1 MMIPLED
8 AFVAQLEP
16 LRHVTLPSAFQ
27 QIIHQSK
34 YARWLDKEQRRETWF
49 ETVLRYV
56 LFFRKRFGT
65 KVPDELWVETFKS
78 ILNLEV
84 FPSMR
89 ALWSAGKALEKDE
102 VCNYNCSYVAVNTPR
117 AFSEAFYLLLCGCF
131 HKDQEVQTLKGNKK
145 ICEITTDDK
154 VLTFDEETNSCYFT
168 NPVAIFEN
176 EVSEIPKI
184 KLSFSDGSSIVCT
197 ETHEF
202 LTERGWI
209 QAKESKNGDFF
220 DEELTLVQK
229 ETFETEETHFW
240 DMTIE
245 NTHNY
250 ILSNGIIAHNCGV
263 GFSVERQEIS
273 KLPEIPD
280 ELFPSD
286 TVIVVKD
293 SKLGWVQSLNEL
305 ISLLYTGRIPKWD
318 LSLIRP
324 TGSRLKT
331 FGGRACL
338 SGDTVVYKDRP
349 TTRGKNE
356 ITIKQLFDMKHSQ
369 GFWEHKSNHFKDVKL
384 RSLDEEEGVF
394 FRNNLL
400 DVIDNGISAVYEI
413 VTENGYR
420 IKATDNHRFMTESGE
435 YSFLSDFS
443 VGDYIAVNG
452 SDHPR
457 PKNCLDCDTPISK
470 KAQRCKQCVD
480 KKQTIFGSRN
490 NQFETYRKNRKDSC
504 ECCQHDGTKSELQV
518 HHKDGNRW
526 NNELNNWM
534 TLCEGCHR
542 KLHFK
547 EWTFGNPY
555 SHRYVSFDKI
565 ISIEYAGVEQ
575 VYDLVMQGPNHNFVA
590 NGFVSHN
597 SGPRPLHDLFT
608 SFINTFKNAK
618 GRKLTSFE
626 CHCLMT
632 DIAATVQVGGSRR
645 CCFSDTLIE
654 TETGEQIKLKD
665 VKVGMNIKSGDGSI
679 TTITNIFDNG
689 IQEVVKVHLEDNTF
703 FECTDNHRWLV
714 LNEETSSTEF
724 VEARDLIQDK
734 YSLVREM
741 NPNLII
747 SQKIIDVEYTHEQ
760 KPVMDIEVSHPDHYF
775 LAISPNGATA
785 ISHNSA
791 LISLS
796 NLSDERMRDCKSGKW
811 WEQYPNLS
819 FANNSVAYTEK
830 PDIGIFMKEWLA
842 LYMSKSGERGIFNR
856 QGAKNHIKKEGK
868 RDWNHEWALNPCL
881 TGDTLVAVAD
891 GRNVVSIKQLS
902 EEGKDVPV
910 YCLDDNQEL
919 TISMMVNPRL
929 TGRNFPI
936 FEVTIENGHKIRT
949 TGNHKVLTRN
959 QGYVEVQNLQEG
971 DSLLI
976 TSKSLEKNNKHSGEY
991 YWLFRLNGDLKKE
1004 HQLISSYLYGETPKG
1019 FLVHHKDHN
1028 SLNNSWDNLEV
1039 VSLDEHNRI
1048 HGFYDT
1054 EGENNGRFVP
1064 VSKEELQSHFD
1075 QLTKEKGY
1083 RITSKEWCVY
1093 AKEKGL
1099 PQHLNHFRG
1108 GIRTYISQACKNV
1121 NVEEYPNVD
1130 LRTLNCFKQSLQEG
1144 YDCELIEDKILYHK
1158 ICEFS
1163 GEPFDT
1169 FVKEQMVK
1177 PGYGHLYSYQKNKE
1191 EIRRKTEETRKQTIQ
1206 KRLDGVKIQQIS
1218 IWRKLYEFLG
1228 RIPLKQEWANE
1239 CKQEGVS
1246 SRICNDKTTFRYYE
1260 DLKACAIG
1268 WNHKVI
1274 SVKQVGTED
1283 VYNGTVETYHNFF
1296 IGGFGERTLK
1306 GKSKKLL
1313 FINNLQCGE
1322 VILKNRG
1329 LCNLSSTIV
1338 RPEDTFETLK
1348 SKLTFATFLG
1358 TIQSDM
1364 TNFRFLSKEWKKNCL
1379 EEHLLGVSLTGIMDH
1394 PFLSGKVKTQE
1405 GFPDDLPTT
1414 LRLLKEHIYQENER
1428 FAGLLEISPSV
1439 SVTVVKPEGNSSSLN
1454 NTSPGIHPRFSPF
1467 YIRSVRFDNHDPLA
1481 KMLSAQ
1487 GVRNE
1492 PDVMKPETTTVFYFP
1507 IKSPNHAVFVK
1518 DVSAIEQLEL
1528 YKVYKENYTSH
1539 NPSITV
1545 YVKEHEWM
1553 EVGAWVYKNFDL
1565 LSGVSF
1571 LPNIEH
1577 NYTQLPYQEVTEEEY
1592 LDELS
1597 RFPKIAWDSLH
1608 AFEQED
1614 NTTGG
1619 QEYACLGGACLL
1631 D

>member
-305 ISLLYTGRIPKWD
+305 ISLLYTGRIPRWD

-868 RDWNHEWALNPCL
+868 RDWNHDWGLNPSL
-881 TGDTLVAVAD
+881 AAGT
-891 GRNVVSIKQLS
+891 
-902 EEGKDVPV
+902 
-910 YCLDDNQEL
+910 
-919 TISMMVNPRL
+919 
-929 TGRNFPI
+929 
-936 FEVTIENGHKIRT
+936 
-949 TGNHKVLTRN
+949 KVLTTNGVFNIEQLENKEFNVFTLFGDVAEARCFLSSPSAPLYEIVLQNN
-959 QGYVEVQNLQEG
+959 QVILATPEHKFPVNVNNKPVRKEVKEIKEG
-971 DSLLI
+971 DLFYTNSLKEFLPFGTEGTYDEGLLIGLNLGDGWITELGNKKQYGFCFYDNDNLKNIDQKILLNYSNTKVLDNGGNEVNLSSEQINSLFAKFEVEHKSNGLPKSVFTFASEEFRKGLIDGLFSTDGSIYVKRKDKGEYTIKLGSVYEKFIDDLISLLSFYGI
-976 TSKSLEKNNKHSGEY
+976 TCKKVFHKKPKKPIIINGKLVKKTKDYFGITINTNQSKKHFCNIFKLSHDKKQEKLDIIQGAIKKYNK
-991 YWLFRLNGDLKKE
+991 LNGVRVKS
-1004 HQLISSYLYGETPKG
+1004 I
-1019 FLVHHKDHN
+1019 
-1028 SLNNSWDNLEV
+1028 
-1039 VSLDEHNRI
+1039 
-1048 HGFYDT
+1048 
-1054 EGENNGRFVP
+1054 
-1064 VSKEELQSHFD
+1064 
-1075 QLTKEKGY
+1075 QLTNDFQPVWD
-1083 RITSKEWCVY
+1083 IQV
-1093 AKEKGL
+1093 
-1099 PQHLNHFRG
+1099 NHPTHSFE
-1108 GIRTYISQACKNV
+1108 ISQCVTGN
-1121 NVEEYPNVD
+1121 
-1130 LRTLNCFKQSLQEG
+1130 
-1144 YDCELIEDKILYHK
+1144 
-1158 ICEFS
+1158 
-1163 GEPFDT
+1163 
-1169 FVKEQMVK
+1169 
-1177 PGYGHLYSYQKNKE
+1177 
-1191 EIRRKTEETRKQTIQ
+1191 
-1206 KRLDGVKIQQIS
+1206 
-1218 IWRKLYEFLG
+1218 
-1228 RIPLKQEWANE
+1228 
-1239 CKQEGVS
+1239 
-1246 SRICNDKTTFRYYE
+1246 
-1260 DLKACAIG
+1260 
-1268 WNHKVI
+1268 
-1274 SVKQVGTED
+1274 
-1283 VYNGTVETYHNFF
+1283 
-1296 IGGFGERTLK
+1296 
-1306 GKSKKLL
+1306 
-1313 FINNLQCGE
+1313 CGE